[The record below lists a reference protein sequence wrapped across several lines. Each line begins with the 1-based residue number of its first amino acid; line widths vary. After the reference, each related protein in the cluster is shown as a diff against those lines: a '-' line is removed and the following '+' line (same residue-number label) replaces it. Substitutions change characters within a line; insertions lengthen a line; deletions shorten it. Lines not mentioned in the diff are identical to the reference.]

1 MAQPRDPA
9 LNPSAAPLASLGIR
23 HRSCWV
29 LLAPG
34 VWADWIS
41 VLTEASRQGFGVPL
55 SSRLLLVVVLVW
67 LGARRDWPSLLV
79 VASMLALP
87 ILWDAH
93 GRPWCWESPGGSGGH
108 SMRAGSGASKADR
121 RRVANAAV
129 VADDHGC
136 KSADLVNLNRRS
148 PLRFR
153 RASTRTTLPKWTPPP
168 VGDDRVESRC
178 SGQEPQSGRCS
189 SLAFSGQQWHGT
201 GVLWTH

>member
-93 GRPWCWESPGGSGGH
+93 GLSIVLGVAWWARRPFN
-108 SMRAGSGASKADR
+108 MR
-121 RRVANAAV
+121 
-129 VADDHGC
+129 
-136 KSADLVNLNRRS
+136 
-148 PLRFR
+148 
-153 RASTRTTLPKWTPPP
+153 WI
-168 VGDDRVESRC
+168 
-178 SGQEPQSGRCS
+178 GR
-189 SLAFSGQQWHGT
+189 LEG
-201 GVLWTH
+201 